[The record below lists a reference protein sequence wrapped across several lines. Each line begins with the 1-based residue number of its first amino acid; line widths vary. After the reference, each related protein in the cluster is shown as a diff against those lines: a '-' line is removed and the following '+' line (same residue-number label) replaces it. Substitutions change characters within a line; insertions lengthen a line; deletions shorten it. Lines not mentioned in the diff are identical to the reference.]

1 MKGEDKGKEIVAF
14 YVVGK
19 ENKWCRYEIDMAITV
34 IIAGWWVVV
43 VVELC
48 VCMFLL
54 CVSRNIWYSR
64 LHVNSVMLK

>member
-1 MKGEDKGKEIVAF
+1 MKGEDEGKEIVAF

-19 ENKWCRYEIDMAITV
+19 ESKWCRYEIDMAITV

-43 VVELC
+43 EVF
-48 VCMFLL
+48 VCMFL
-54 CVSRNIWYSR
+54 CVSRNIWYSQ